1 MHYLIVPEYSQAA
14 PRRSPLHA
22 SMSVYSVM
30 GFESTLSEREEI
42 AIFLKGLIHLA
53 RLRAR
58 PDHSDGGRWGEVVIR
73 YGLCQVDYFTHA

>member
-1 MHYLIVPEYSQAA
+1 
-14 PRRSPLHA
+14 
-22 SMSVYSVM
+22 M

-58 PDHSDGGRWGEVVIR
+58 PDHPDGGRWGEAVIR
-73 YGLCQVDYFTHA
+73 YGLCQVDCFTHA